1 MGALDIIR
9 AWKDNMYRDELNEVD
24 RATLPK
30 HPAGEV
36 ELFNTELAD
45 IKGGTTAPVESWF
58 ITSGQIVTACRS
70 E

>member
-1 MGALDIIR
+1 
-9 AWKDNMYRDELNEVD
+9 MYRDELNEVN

-36 ELFNTELAD
+36 QLFDTELAN

-58 ITSGQIVTACRS
+58 ITFLPIVMPAVNS
-70 E
+70 